1 MGTTRR
7 DGATGATRAAH
18 PDRDVR
24 FLFAVGGA
32 SGAAFIPFFVLLL
45 RERGFHA
52 DEIGL
57 ILAVSSFAG
66 VVATPFWSHVADT
79 RMGTV
84 RTLQLT
90 SVATAAI
97 ALGLLL
103 TGTSLW
109 ATVAVVAVLGVA
121 SAPGT
126 ALGDVIALGHL
137 GPERTTEYGEIRLW
151 GSLGWA
157 VAVLAFGAWFERS
170 GLGPVL
176 PVYAIGT
183 LVYVAATTRFPAM
196 RPGHVRQ
203 HVSRLGSVGEAFRS
217 APRLPPFLVGLLL
230 VSTATWGAWSFVPL
244 RIVARGGGPFLV
256 GLAACVAAIVEIP
269 FFRASGWL
277 GEHVGLR
284 RLYLSGCAVYV
295 VMLVAW
301 SLVAAP
307 SLVALMKMIGGAGF
321 GLTYAALVVITGRLV
336 PERLR
341 NTGQALMQ
349 ISTVGIGPV
358 VGAAVGGVVYRHLG
372 PPMLFASAAVLASIG
387 AVVVRQALSGDE
399 FARTVHRT
407 ADRVTRSD
415 RESG

>member
-1 MGTTRR
+1 
-7 DGATGATRAAH
+7 
-18 PDRDVR
+18 VL
-24 FLFAVGGA
+24 FLASGA
-32 SGAAFIPFFVLLL
+32 SGAAFIPFFALLL
-45 RERGFHA
+45 RDRGFRA

-57 ILAVSSFAG
+57 ILAVSSLAG
-66 VVATPFWSHVADT
+66 VATTPAWSHVADT

-90 SVATAAI
+90 SVATAGI

-103 TGTSLW
+103 TGSSLW
-109 ATVAVVAVLGVA
+109 ATVVVAAALGIV
-121 SAPGT
+121 SGPGT

-137 GPERTTEYGEIRLW
+137 GPERMTEYGEVRLW
-151 GSLGWA
+151 ASLGWA
-157 VAVLAFGAWFERS
+157 IAVVAFGAWFERA

-176 PVYAIGT
+176 PVYAAGT
-183 LVYVAATTRFPAM
+183 LVYVATTVPFPAT
-196 RPGHVRQ
+196 RPGRVHER
-203 HVSRLGSVGEAFRS
+203 VSRLGSVGEAFRS
-217 APRLPPFLVGLLL
+217 APRLLPFLIGLLL

-244 RIVARGGGPFLV
+244 RIAARGGGPFLV
-256 GLAACVAAIVEIP
+256 GLAACVAALVEIP

-284 RLYLSGCAVYV
+284 RLYLAGCAVYV
-295 VMLVAW
+295 MMLTAW

-307 SLVALMKMIGGAGF
+307 TFVALIKMIGGAGY

-358 VGAAVGGVVYRHLG
+358 AGAAVGGVVYRHLG
-372 PPMLFASAAVLASIG
+372 PPTLFASAAVLASVG
-387 AVVVRQALSGDE
+387 ALVVWRALSGDE
-399 FARTVHRT
+399 FARGGTLNPPRT
-407 ADRVTRSD
+407 SRSVPA
-415 RESG
+415 

>member
-1 MGTTRR
+1 MGVGRR
-7 DGATGATRAAH
+7 GGAARLAH

-24 FLFAVGGA
+24 ILFTVSGA

-45 RERGFHA
+45 RDRGFHA

-57 ILAVSSFAG
+57 ILAVSALAG
-66 VVATPFWSHVADT
+66 VAATPVWSHVADT

-90 SVATAAI
+90 SLVTAGV
-97 ALGLLL
+97 ALGLML
-103 TGTSLW
+103 TGSSLW
-109 ATVAVVAVLGVA
+109 ATIAVVAALGIV
-121 SAPGT
+121 SGPGT

-137 GPERTTEYGEIRLW
+137 GPERMTEYGEVRLW
-151 GSLGWA
+151 ASLGWA
-157 VAVLAFGAWFERS
+157 IAVLAFGAWFERA

-183 LVYVAATTRFPAM
+183 LVYVAATVPFPVT
-196 RPGHVRQ
+196 RPGHAHER
-203 HVSRLGSVGEAFRS
+203 VSRLGSVGEVFRS
-217 APRLPPFLVGLLL
+217 EPRLLPFLLGLLL

-244 RIVARGGGPFLV
+244 RIAARGGGPFLV

-307 SLVALMKMIGGAGF
+307 AVVAAIKMIGGAGF

-358 VGAAVGGVVYRHLG
+358 VGAAVGGLVYRHLG
-372 PPMLFASAAVLASIG
+372 PPTLFASAAVLASVG
-387 AVVVRQALSGDE
+387 AIVVWRALSGDA
-399 FARTVHRT
+399 FARAGRLT
-407 ADRVTRSD
+407 AKRS
-415 RESG
+415 E